1 MHSIPPNN
9 LDQLIAWIHVFSEQT
24 TTALHGLRKE
34 IGILKKALK
43 GEDK

>member
-9 LDQLIAWIHVFSEQT
+9 LDQLIAWVRVFSQQT

-34 IGILKKALK
+34 ISMLKKALK